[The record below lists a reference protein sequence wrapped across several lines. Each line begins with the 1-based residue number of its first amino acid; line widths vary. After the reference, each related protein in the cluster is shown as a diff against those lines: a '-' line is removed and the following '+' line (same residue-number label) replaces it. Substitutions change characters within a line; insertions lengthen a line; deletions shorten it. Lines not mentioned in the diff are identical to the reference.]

1 VGGNGNLVREAQFH
15 QGLPLEVGM
24 GLDLVRGGGD
34 ARVAQD
40 VADQEHV
47 IVAART
53 TKADEGQWG
62 EFDGKGHWKSVGSI
76 ETPNKESYPHV
87 DSY

>member
-1 VGGNGNLVREAQFH
+1 MGGNGNLVGEAQFH

-24 GLDLVRGGGD
+24 GLDLVRGGRD

-47 IVAART
+47 IVAAW
-53 TKADEGQWG
+53 EYFHFIGG
-62 EFDGKGHWKSVGSI
+62 GG
-76 ETPNKESYPHV
+76 
-87 DSY
+87 DSR